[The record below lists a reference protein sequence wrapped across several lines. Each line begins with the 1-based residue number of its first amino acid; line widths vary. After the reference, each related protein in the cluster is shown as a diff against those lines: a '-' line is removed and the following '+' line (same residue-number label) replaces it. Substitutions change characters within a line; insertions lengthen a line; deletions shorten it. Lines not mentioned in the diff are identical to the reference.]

1 LTGIGRKNGKKK
13 EEGKKFTKR
22 GKEINKGAKKLIYYS
37 RRKSLDAE
45 FQLSFG
51 LIYD

>member
-1 LTGIGRKNGKKK
+1 MEGKNKK
-13 EEGKKFTKR
+13 EKSLP
-22 GKEINKGAKKLIYYS
+22 KGAKKLIYYS